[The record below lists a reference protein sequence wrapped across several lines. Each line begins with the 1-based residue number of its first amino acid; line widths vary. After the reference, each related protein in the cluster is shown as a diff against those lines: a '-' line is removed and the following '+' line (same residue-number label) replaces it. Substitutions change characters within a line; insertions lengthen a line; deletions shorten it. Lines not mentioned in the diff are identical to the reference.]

1 MKLNQLRD
9 FLAVAES
16 GSIHQAARTL
26 NVSQPA
32 LTKSIRQLE
41 KDLGAP
47 LFERSTKG
55 AVLNPL
61 GYTFL
66 ARVRLVANELERARD
81 EVGQLL
87 GRGGGRVSLAT
98 SGTPSMLFLP
108 SALKQFRRR
117 FPDAQIRIVDG
128 LLPVMLPELR
138 DGQIDFAMAPK
149 PAQSLGKGYLVTPIY
164 ANKRA
169 VVGRRLHP
177 LRHARSLAQLVDA
190 HWILTGA
197 AGARDTE
204 FEALFR
210 SHRLPIPR
218 ADVLCESLIALV
230 SLLAESDLLALLPE
244 QWVKSPLTSKLL
256 ERIPVREEIDAP
268 DICLIR
274 REGLPLTPAAEA
286 FSDALL
292 REAGYSGR

>member
-149 PAQSLGKGYLVTPIY
+149 PAQSLGKGYLVTPNLSMNSP
-164 ANKRA
+164 AFLERMK
-169 VVGRRLHP
+169 
-177 LRHARSLAQLVDA
+177 SLAVTRINGPSAEFADFLQRDRANWGQVVK
-190 HWILTGA
+190 A
-197 AGARDTE
+197 AGT
-204 FEALFR
+204 
-210 SHRLPIPR
+210 
-218 ADVLCESLIALV
+218 
-230 SLLAESDLLALLPE
+230 
-244 QWVKSPLTSKLL
+244 KLT
-256 ERIPVREEIDAP
+256 D
-268 DICLIR
+268 
-274 REGLPLTPAAEA
+274 
-286 FSDALL
+286 
-292 REAGYSGR
+292 